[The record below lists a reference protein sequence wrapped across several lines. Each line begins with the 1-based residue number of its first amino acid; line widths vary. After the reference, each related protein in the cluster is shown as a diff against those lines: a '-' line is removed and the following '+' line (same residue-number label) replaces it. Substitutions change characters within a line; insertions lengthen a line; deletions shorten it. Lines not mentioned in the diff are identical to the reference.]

1 LTLRNFFVILISVL
15 GINRRR
21 PINRKRPAKTLFLA
35 HALTL
40 IALGLIVTLAF

>member
-1 LTLRNFFVILISVL
+1 MFINVL
-15 GINRRR
+15 GIHRSRL
-21 PINRKRPAKTLFLA
+21 INRKRPAKTLFFA